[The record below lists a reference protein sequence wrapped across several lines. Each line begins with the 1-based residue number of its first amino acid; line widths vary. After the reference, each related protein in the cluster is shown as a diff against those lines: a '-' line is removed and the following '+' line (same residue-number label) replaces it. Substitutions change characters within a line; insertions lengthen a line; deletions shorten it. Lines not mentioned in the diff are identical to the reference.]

1 MKLENNL
8 KLINMNK
15 SLFIGVAVAAFMM
28 LLATSSCQYKFI
40 VEPVPEPP
48 APGDTISFSLDI
60 VPIWTEQA
68 CTGCHNT
75 GGQSPDLT
83 PDNAYNS
90 LMTTGMVNTE
100 VPADSK
106 IYYYPL
112 PDGNHYKKYSTQQAA
127 DVLWWITDGAKDN

>member
-1 MKLENNL
+1 
-8 KLINMNK
+8 MNK
-15 SLFIGVAVAAFMM
+15 LLFIGVAAAAFMM

-40 VEPVPEPP
+40 VEPAIEPP
-48 APGDTISFSLDI
+48 PPGDTISFSLDI
-60 VPIWTEQA
+60 VPIWSEQG
-68 CTGCHNT
+68 CTGCHST

-90 LMTTGMVNTE
+90 LMSTGLVSTDDPE
-100 VPADSK
+100 SSK

-112 PDGNHYKKYSTQQAA
+112 ATGTHYAKYDTQQAA